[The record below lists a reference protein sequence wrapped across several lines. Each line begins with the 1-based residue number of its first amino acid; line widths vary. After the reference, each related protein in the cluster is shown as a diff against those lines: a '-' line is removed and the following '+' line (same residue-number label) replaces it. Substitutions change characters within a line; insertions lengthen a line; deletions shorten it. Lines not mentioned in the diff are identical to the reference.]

1 MRPYFIY
8 ESLSVV
14 FRSVKFS
21 YQFVSTMHSLTL
33 HLHIVQKLQNKT
45 VRQELSLKENKTLT
59 YQRLEQV
66 L

>member
-1 MRPYFIY
+1 
-8 ESLSVV
+8 
-14 FRSVKFS
+14 
-21 YQFVSTMHSLTL
+21 MHSLTL